1 MNKILRYSF
10 ALLLACVGFTA
21 QAQKYIQAD
30 VWSDVLWEEDWT
42 GWTAKIDPMSD
53 PLNTGGYSFTG
64 TTYKEEDG
72 SYKGGTGIYNENLAG
87 GEAPELLIAKNGG
100 TLMVPIEFPPA
111 GEYGMSNIGGTYT
124 LSFKCNKNITVT
136 TDIGTLGEP
145 TVVGNDYTYPLTL
158 ETGTMSIIITFT
170 NNLSSNARFDN
181 VKLTTGEGKKPAGL
195 SYGTSSRTVTI
206 GADDNVFPELQNA
219 NNLPVTY
226 TSSVT
231 DVATIDA
238 DGVITLVAPG
248 KTIIKAEFAGNDEYE
263 AGYAQYEL
271 TVKEGADPNAK
282 GGVNNPYTVT
292 EALAVLA
299 TMEANAKTDQVYVT
313 GVINS
318 ITEISLEHGNA
329 TFNITDDT
337 NGLLVYRAK
346 YLNKEN
352 FTDEA
357 QLMIGDEVVICGQLT
372 NYLSN
377 NAPEGTDPT
386 PEFTQGC
393 YVYSI
398 QSGTGINNVNV
409 APNVNGAI
417 YNLAGQ
423 RVDEN
428 YRGIVIKNGKKVMQ

>member
-10 ALLLACVGFTA
+10 ALLLACIGITA
-21 QAQKYIQAD
+21 QAQQYIIDAD
-30 VWSDVLWEEDWT
+30 VWSDVFWEEDWT
-42 GWTAKIDPMSD
+42 GWTPKTDPMLD
-53 PLNTGGYSFTG
+53 PVNPGYTFTG
-64 TTYKEEDG
+64 TTFKDDG
-72 SYKGGTGIYNENLAG
+72 SYKGGTGIYDENLAG
-87 GEAPELLIAKNGG
+87 GEAPELLIAKSGG
-100 TLMVPIEFPPA
+100 SFFVSLNLPPV
-111 GEYGMSNIGGTYT
+111 GEYGLGFTGTLYI
-124 LSFKCNKNITVT
+124 SFKCNKNITVT
-136 TDIGTLGEP
+136 TDVGTLGDP
-145 TVVGNDYTYPLTL
+145 TVSGNDYVYPLTL
-158 ETGTMSIIITFT
+158 TSETYSLGITFT
-170 NNLSSNARFDN
+170 NNLSSNCRFDN
-181 VKLTTGEGKKPAGL
+181 VKLTTGQGKQPAGL

-398 QSGTGINNVNV
+398 QSGTGINNINI

-417 YNLAGQ
+417 YNLQGQ

-428 YRGIVIKNGKKVMQ
+428 YRGIVIKNGKKIMQ